1 MGLSN
6 TLSLLV
12 EMEISQITK
21 ETDDCCLSVKFS
33 NVLSSFLSE
42 STSVKLKP
50 QNTLQVTMN
59 HRLLLILIIHGHFV

>member
-42 STSVKLKP
+42 STSVKP